1 MASGF
6 CSVRGLWPGAG
17 SVAAAVRCRSSCPAW
32 AAGGRPGGLWL
43 LMGVYSS
50 RAGAGGVL
58 RASWA
63 AWVWRMALWL
73 GVRCRGAVGAVAG
86 RGAVLLSI
94 VAAGC
99 PHAVWVV
106 GEVFTVGV
114 GVGVGGPAAV
124 GVLFLFGTLP
134 QLHSRVS
141 GGLEGVWRR

>member
-1 MASGF
+1 
-6 CSVRGLWPGAG
+6 
-17 SVAAAVRCRSSCPAW
+17 
-32 AAGGRPGGLWL
+32 
-43 LMGVYSS
+43 
-50 RAGAGGVL
+50 
-58 RASWA
+58 
-63 AWVWRMALWL
+63 MALWL
-73 GVRCRGAVGAVAG
+73 GVRCRGAVGAVAA

-106 GEVFTVGV
+106 GEVFTEVFTVGV